1 MRFSGND
8 NTVNPARFCTRETGC
23 LDTRA
28 QTLPSLADVALY
40 WYNGGSSTG
49 TVSLRPEIDD
59 MSKTGQ
65 VPGTGNNHLH
75 MRTYALGLGV
85 DGIMTYEPDY
95 DTKPV
100 VGGDFY
106 NLINGVR
113 TGCPWNNNGA
123 YVWPD
128 PNTGTTDLSTA
139 LQSRVDDLWHAAIN
153 GGGKYFPASDP
164 LQVVDSLNRVLND
177 IQVATGAAAAAATST
192 PNVAQEDRDIFS
204 ATFTT
209 VKWTGNLSKRVI
221 DIVTGE
227 VSKDVDWKTSWSIGQ
242 KVGADSD
249 LSLIH
254 I

>member
-1 MRFSGND
+1 NND
-8 NTVNPARFCTRETGC
+8 NRANPARFCTLEKGC

-59 MSKTGQ
+59 IARTGQ
-65 VPGTGNNHLH
+65 VPGTSNNHLH

-85 DGIMTYEPDY
+85 DVIMTYEPNY
-95 DTKPV
+95 DTKPS

-106 NLINGVR
+106 NLINGVK

-139 LQSRVDDLWHAAIN
+139 LQSRVDDLW
-153 GGGKYFPASDP
+153 
-164 LQVVDSLNRVLND
+164 
-177 IQVATGAAAAAATST
+177 
-192 PNVAQEDRDIFS
+192 
-204 ATFTT
+204 
-209 VKWTGNLSKRVI
+209 
-221 DIVTGE
+221 
-227 VSKDVDWKTSWSIGQ
+227 
-242 KVGADSD
+242 
-249 LSLIH
+249 
-254 I
+254 